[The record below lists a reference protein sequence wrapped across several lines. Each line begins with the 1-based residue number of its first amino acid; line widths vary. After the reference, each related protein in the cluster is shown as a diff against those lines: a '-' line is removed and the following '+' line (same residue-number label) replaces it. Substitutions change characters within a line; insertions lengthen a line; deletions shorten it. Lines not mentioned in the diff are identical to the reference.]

1 MTSQSKRE
9 LWLATLICLAL
20 LSTVGCKDSGGGGA
34 AASSEPPPAV
44 VATKVIERTV
54 PIYGEFVGQIQAA
67 AAVDI
72 VARVEGVLTEMN
84 FTEGQPVQE
93 GQVLYVIDSAEY
105 QAKVDS
111 AKAALNKAE
120 SALQQAQA
128 QVGVRMA
135 QAELAQQ
142 KALLTKS
149 QQDVARFEPL
159 VDQRAVPR
167 QELDGARA
175 SVSVNQANV
184 DASDAR
190 LQNQVV
196 NTRAQI
202 ELGKADVESAK
213 AALTQAELNL
223 AYCAV
228 RAPMNGLIGRTKA
241 YPGALLSRGGPTV
254 LNTLSAI
261 NPVQVSF
268 GIPETAYLTVRRRNQ
283 GTTNRPPAVQQLE
296 AELILADNT
305 VYPFKGQFKMADSAI
320 DQKTGT
326 LTIVMSFPNPD
337 GLLRPNGFGR
347 VRLMVG
353 KAENALLIPQKAVIE
368 QQGGSAVFVIGE
380 DNKVSQRTVVLG
392 PQFESSIIVTQG
404 LKAGERIIVEGQQK
418 ARPGMPVKPS
428 ETAITSEAGEK

>member
-1 MTSQSKRE
+1 MTPMTPRE
-9 LWLATLICLAL
+9 LWLATALSLAA
-20 LSTVGCKDSGGGGA
+20 LSTTGCNNSGRPGMDAQSG
-34 AASSEPPPAV
+34 PPPAV
-44 VATKVIERTV
+44 VAARVMQKTV
-54 PIYGEFVGQIQAA
+54 PIYGEFVGQIQPAA
-67 AAVDI
+67 SVDI
-72 VARVEGVLTEMN
+72 VARVEGVLKEMN
-84 FTEGQPVQE
+84 FTDGQPVQK
-93 GQVLYVIDSAEY
+93 GQVLYVIDQAEY

-120 SALQQAQA
+120 SALDQARA

-149 QQDVARFEPL
+149 QRDVARLRPL
-159 VDQRAVPR
+159 VEQRAVPQ
-167 QELDGARA
+167 QELDGALA

-184 DASDAR
+184 EASDAR

-196 NTRAQI
+196 NTKAQV

-223 AYCAV
+223 SYGV
-228 RAPMNGLIGRTKA
+228 IRAPMSGLIGRTKV
-241 YPGALLSRGGPTV
+241 YPGALLSRGGATV

-261 NPVQVSF
+261 NPIQVSF
-268 GIPETAYLTVRRRNQ
+268 GIPETAYLTVRRRNPGVQ
-283 GTTNRPPAVQQLE
+283 NRLPAAQHLE
-296 AELILADNT
+296 AEMILADNT

-326 LTIVMSFPNPD
+326 LTILMSFPNPD

-353 KAENALLIPQKAVIE
+353 KAENALLIPQKTVIE
-368 QQGGSAVFVIGE
+368 QQGGSAVLVIGE
-380 DNKVSQRTVVLG
+380 DNLVSQRTVVLG
-392 PQFESSIIVTQG
+392 PQFESSVIVTQG
-404 LKAGERIIVEGQQK
+404 LKAGERIVVEGQQK
-418 ARPGMPVKPS
+418 ARPGKPVQPS
-428 ETAITSEAGEK
+428 EAAISVEAEKK